1 MSKGRG
7 QLFTVRNEKFKGDQ
21 RGSFSTKEMVNIW
34 NELPVVPGEADTI
47 KHVKGIW
54 TGTWIGKALRDMSL
68 MWANGIR
75 IDRHH
80 GWHGQGLQRRPVS

>member
-21 RGSFSTKEMVNIW
+21 RGSFSTKEMLNIW

-54 TGTWIGKALRDMSL
+54 TGT
-68 MWANGIR
+68 
-75 IDRHH
+75 
-80 GWHGQGLQRRPVS
+80 